1 MYIKVGSEYFP
12 PLPITGH
19 AGNCGGYNSYTNDYD
34 YSNSEFL
41 ISLYKSFGK
50 FHDIQTNCIVN
61 PVNFA
66 VNKRVYDPT
75 NLSALSSGTAYT
87 NVDTTMS

>member
-1 MYIKVGSEYFP
+1 MKFLRREPRIFANLTSMYIKVGSEYFP

-50 FHDIQTNCIVN
+50 FHDI
-61 PVNFA
+61 
-66 VNKRVYDPT
+66 
-75 NLSALSSGTAYT
+75 
-87 NVDTTMS
+87 